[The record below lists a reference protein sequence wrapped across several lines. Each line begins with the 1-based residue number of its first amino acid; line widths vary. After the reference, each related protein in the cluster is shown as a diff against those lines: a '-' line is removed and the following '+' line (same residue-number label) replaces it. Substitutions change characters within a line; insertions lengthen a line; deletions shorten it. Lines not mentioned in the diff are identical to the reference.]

1 MLDNTILQIEVEKIF
16 TIQLKNKISPDN
28 LLFKAQIAT
37 TVTKLIKLIFN
48 KVISI
53 QNSRSNPFLRN

>member
-16 TIQLKNKISPDN
+16 TIQLKNKISPIIYYS
-28 LLFKAQIAT
+28 KQIAT

-48 KVISI
+48 KVII

>member
-1 MLDNTILQIEVEKIF
+1 MLDNTILQIEVNKIF
-16 TIQLKNKISPDN
+16 TIQLKNKIFPIIYYS
-28 LLFKAQIAT
+28 KQIAT

-48 KVISI
+48 KVII